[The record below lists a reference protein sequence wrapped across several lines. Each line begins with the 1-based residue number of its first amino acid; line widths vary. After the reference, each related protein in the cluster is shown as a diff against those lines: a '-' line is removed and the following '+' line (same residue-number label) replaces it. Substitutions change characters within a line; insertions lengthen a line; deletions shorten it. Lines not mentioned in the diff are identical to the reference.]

1 MEWKLQN
8 HFITKLRHREKAMQT
23 PSTRTRT
30 HTHTQQEKLL
40 YKINSAHRSIMG
52 LVLQA
57 HFYKYQSRSENVMEA
72 QQLLLQ

>member
-8 HFITKLRHREKAMQT
+8 HFITKLRQGKSHANT
-23 PSTRTRT
+23 IHAHA

-40 YKINSAHRSIMG
+40 YKINSAHRSMMG

-57 HFYKYQSRSENVMEA
+57 HFYKYQSRSVNVMEA